1 MCPGPSHPRALR
13 AHSLCPYALRPR
25 LGRCVQLIALAS
37 AIGAVPAGS
46 YASGADH
53 AIAADLVAGEPSDL
67 SVTIYRAPGRAGGGS
82 IDLDALGGF
91 ALISETRAISLPA
104 GESRV
109 RFEGVAD
116 GIIAQSALVTGL
128 PGRVVEKNRDAELL
142 TPASL
147 LAAALGAP
155 VELLRTDAK
164 TGRTERVAGV
174 IRSDAEGG
182 VVFETSEGVEALR
195 CSGLPEAFAFSSAT
209 TLKARPTLSVSV
221 ETAEPA
227 SAVVTLSYLS
237 TNFDWAADYVG
248 KLSPDGAKLALGAWV
263 TLANGNGAGFPAA
276 RSQIVAGRVNH
287 DNNDVEPVTYSGP
300 ILARCWPRGST
311 SDIPPTAY
319 LTERMFKKSQDRAL
333 ALVTPLAAA
342 AGIQEVAVTALRVTQ
357 EQLGDLKLYRVPER
371 TTIASRQSKQVRLLD
386 RSGIPVQRLYGAE
399 LDADTDVDAL
409 AATMFLRTKNDA
421 QHHLGVPLPSGHIAV
436 FVPRGSA
443 ELLVSEAPIRDL
455 AQGEELEIPL
465 GTSPDVQVTAILQ
478 RRGLTGARA
487 ADRRRIMIRNA
498 HAEPI
503 AFELRLQL
511 TAGEQIVQPD
521 HRLESKDGRPLFR
534 LQIPAHATTTLT
546 YQLLHG
552 HTS

>member
-1 MCPGPSHPRALR
+1 MRPGPSHPHGLR
-13 AHSLCPYALRPR
+13 ARRPR
-25 LGRCVQLIALAS
+25 PRPGRPAHLIASVS
-37 AIGAVPAGS
+37 AIAAGLAGS
-46 YASGADH
+46 CASGDGRAS
-53 AIAADLVAGEPSDL
+53 AADLVAGEPSDW
-67 SVTIYRAPGRAGGGS
+67 SVTIYRAPGRASGGS

-91 ALISETRAISLPA
+91 ALITETRAISLPA

-164 TGRTERVAGV
+164 TGRTERIAGV

-195 CSGLPEAFAFSSAT
+195 CSGLPETFAFSSAT
-209 TLKARPTLSVSV
+209 TLKARPTLSVTV
-221 ETAEPA
+221 DTAEPA

-237 TNFDWAADYVG
+237 ENFDWAADYVAH
-248 KLSPDGAKLALGAWV
+248 LSPDGKTLALGAWV

-287 DNNDVEPVTYSGP
+287 DINDVAPVTYAGP

-311 SDIPPTAY
+311 SDIPPSEFLIAGA
-319 LTERMFKKSQDRAL
+319 LRQRKDRAM
-333 ALVTPLAAA
+333 ALNMPLAAA
-342 AGIQEVAVTALRVTQ
+342 AGVQDVVVTALRVTQ

-399 LDADTDVDAL
+399 LDADKDVDAL
-409 AATMFLRTKNDA
+409 PATMFLRTKNDA
-421 QHHLGVPLPSGHIAV
+421 QHHLGLPLPSGRIAV
-436 FVPRGSA
+436 FAPRGSA

-455 AQGEELEIPL
+455 AKGEELEIPL
-465 GTSPDVQVTAILQ
+465 GTSPDVHVTAILQ
-478 RRGLTGARA
+478 RRGATGASG
-487 ADRRRIMIRNA
+487 ADRRRVVIRNA

-503 AFELRLQL
+503 AFELQLQL
-511 TAGEQIVQPD
+511 TAGELILHPD
-521 HRLESKDGRPLFR
+521 HRLGSKDGRPLFR
-534 LQIPAHATTTLT
+534 LQIPAHATATLT

-552 HTS
+552 HAS